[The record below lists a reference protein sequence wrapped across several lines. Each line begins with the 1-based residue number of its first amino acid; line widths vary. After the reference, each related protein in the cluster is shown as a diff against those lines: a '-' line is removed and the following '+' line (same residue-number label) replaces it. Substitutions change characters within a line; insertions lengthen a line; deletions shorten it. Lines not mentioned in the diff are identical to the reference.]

1 MNLFEFSFGFSDG
14 TIFFSFSTSHQ
25 VEKEIKTKFEKK
37 ICNKEKNSFLFFWW
51 KLILIVVHWLIMH
64 VTYLNICIVSTYHEL
79 GTSGCTASA
88 SSRWSTHFW
97 YSALI
102 TFVLIVVLSCVVI
115 YYVLWFVS
123 LWYDVMWYD
132 EMYLAVKHD
141 MRMEGINGNLQ
152 IGEKSLKIMKKRGRE
167 RGTIKQTTILCAWG
181 EETLTCRKTV

>member
-51 KLILIVVHWLIMH
+51 KLILIVVHWLTMH

-102 TFVLIVVLSCVVI
+102 TFVLNVVLSCVVI
-115 YYVLWFVS
+115 YYVLSFVS
-123 LWYDVMWYD
+123 LWYDVIRWDVFSSETRY
-132 EMYLAVKHD
+132 E
-141 MRMEGINGNLQ
+141 NGGYQWQPSNRRK
-152 IGEKSLKIMKKRGRE
+152 EREDNEKKRE
-167 RGTIKQTTILCAWG
+167 RK
-181 EETLTCRKTV
+181 RND